1 MNSHKFRGGDEDCL
15 KLFLELSGTK
25 NGTRAQGIL
34 LNMRDKRGRPPLMH
48 AVERGHS
55 KFVAALLKAAADPLH
70 AEMFDPKRGHNCL
83 HAACALKSPYS
94 LKAPELVETLVNDA
108 GYGITVP
115 DAAGNSCLHLAAEAG
130 NVRLIKKLLDMG
142 SDVRVVNK
150 EGRTPLHSAAA
161 FGHGESVTTLINGVS
176 SPQSFAALQD
186 TQGNT
191 AEQLA
196 SHFGHDAIVQI
207 LSAV

>member
-1 MNSHKFRGGDEDCL
+1 
-15 KLFLELSGTK
+15 
-25 NGTRAQGIL
+25 
-34 LNMRDKRGRPPLMH
+34 MRDKRGRPPLMH
-48 AVERGHS
+48 AVERGQG

-70 AEMFDPKRGHNCL
+70 AEMFDAKRGHNCL

-94 LKAPELVETLVNDA
+94 LKSPELVETLVKDA
-108 GYGITVP
+108 GYGITVL
-115 DAAGNSCLHLAAEAG
+115 DADNNSCLHLAAEAG
-130 NVRLIKKLLDMG
+130 SVRLIAKLLDMG
-142 SDVRVVNK
+142 RDVRTVNK

-161 FGHGESVTTLINGVS
+161 FGHVGAITALVHGVS

-191 AEQLA
+191 AVQLA

-207 LSAV
+207 LSAI